1 MLREDSLKREMMESM
16 KNGSGRKI
24 NKNEEK
30 YIIARHEQDI
40 KYRQI
45 KQKEMQ
51 KEKQAMETEDISRM
65 FKPQILDRSK

>member
-30 YIIARHEQDI
+30 YIIARHE
-40 KYRQI
+40 
-45 KQKEMQ
+45 
-51 KEKQAMETEDISRM
+51 
-65 FKPQILDRSK
+65 